1 MLYVK
6 VFLQLPQ
13 LNQSESWMT
22 ETGGVI
28 YLNRKSYICGAK
40 FKRVG
45 VDGHLFVSIRDK
57 HTLLGV

>member
-1 MLYVK
+1 
-6 VFLQLPQ
+6 
-13 LNQSESWMT
+13 MT

-28 YLNRKSYICGAK
+28 YLNRKSCICGAK
-40 FKRVG
+40 FKRFG